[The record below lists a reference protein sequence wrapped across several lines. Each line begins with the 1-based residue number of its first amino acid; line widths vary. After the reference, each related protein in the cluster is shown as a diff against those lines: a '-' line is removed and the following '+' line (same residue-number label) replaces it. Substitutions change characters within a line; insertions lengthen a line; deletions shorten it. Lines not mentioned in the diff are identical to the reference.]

1 MAKWPKSETWY
12 DGVRK
17 EFRFENGYIISLVRF
32 TGSYGYKQG
41 LWELAIMNKDGD
53 FEDPPYEEVLKVL
66 DDYRQADPGI
76 YGYLNDPEADRIIR
90 IVEKIDASEIRTK
103 CS

>member
-1 MAKWPKSETWY
+1 MAKWPKSVPWH
-12 DGVRK
+12 DGERK
-17 EFRFENGYIISLVRF
+17 HWSFDNGYQISLVRF
-32 TGSYGYKQG
+32 TGSYGWKKK

-90 IVEKIDASEIRTK
+90 IVEKIDAS
-103 CS
+103 